1 MIRTGEQVARWVC
14 KKLHACYEEGA
25 EGIGFERNGELAAGV
40 CYENWNGRSIMCHI
54 VLEGRMTPE
63 YLAAIF
69 HYPFVYLG
77 VEKIIAPIVES
88 NKESIR
94 LCMKMGFKQTAVL
107 KDAHPDGDINIYEMK
122 REECRYLG
130 ERYGQRLAIAAAC
143 A

>member
-25 EGIGFERNGELAAGV
+25 EGIGLERSGELVAGV

-54 VLEGRMTPE
+54 VIDGRITPE

-77 VEKIIAPIVES
+77 VEKIIVPIVQS
-88 NKESIR
+88 NEDSIKFVTKLGFTYATTLKE
-94 LCMKMGFKQTAVL
+94 
-107 KDAHPDGDINIYEMK
+107 AHPDGDIHIYEMK
-122 REECRYLG
+122 RENCRYVS
-130 ERYGQRLAIAAAC
+130 ERYIKRIVAA
-143 A
+143 